1 MWPSLRRLNR
11 EGGFSL
17 VEMVVASVIL
27 LFSVSIILNAFITG
41 NIINKRASKI
51 AIATN
56 LARQKLELIKN
67 KNFADIGN
75 QDEADVGSD
84 YQGYK
89 WLVDMTFVQKNG
101 DGTYSE
107 VASDIGLKK
116 VVVKV
121 SWTGEGKREVE
132 VSAII
137 ANANLYGVQGGIS
150 GYVTDG
156 TNGVAD
162 ATVATS
168 DGLYSGT
175 TASDGSYS
183 IDNIIVGTYTF
194 YASKS
199 GYATS
204 FAKEIT
210 VAAETV
216 TTGQN
221 FTISA
226 SPGAISGTITHAA
239 STQTIENAT
248 IITSPGGYSAT
259 SNASGEYT
267 LSGVLS
273 GDYTVTA
280 TASGYQYGQEYGVAV
295 TGGSTTS
302 GVDFELS
309 PGALNTGTITGT
321 IYAEDGSK
329 IGGAE
334 IEAEGTEEYEAT
346 SNNNPS
352 DPAYGTYTI
361 DNVFPGTSYTISAQA
376 SGYVEKQVAGK
387 TVSAGEITPADFTL
401 KQMEGTVKGQVT
413 NNSENPVEGVML
425 TLSYSSLYDLTN
437 SAGNYIIEHVP
448 VGTYNL
454 TASTTSPSKSQT
466 VSIEVYNG
474 LETVKNFNTGDFH

>member
-1 MWPSLRRLNR
+1 MQSLTKFLKR
-11 EGGFSL
+11 EEGFSL
-17 VEMVVASVIL
+17 VEMVVASAIL

-41 NIINKRASKI
+41 NIISKRASKT

-56 LARQKLELIKN
+56 LARQKLEVIKN
-67 KNFADIGN
+67 KGYANVSDQAETDIDADYPRYKWAVDVTYV
-75 QDEADVGSD
+75 QKEADGS
-84 YQGYK
+84 
-89 WLVDMTFVQKNG
+89 
-101 DGTYSE
+101 YSE
-107 VASDIGLKK
+107 IASDIGLKK

-121 SWTGEGKREVE
+121 SWPGEGKCEVE
-132 VSAII
+132 ISGIV

-221 FTISA
+221 FIISA

-248 IITSPGGYSAT
+248 IVTSPGGYSTT

-280 TASGYQYGQEYGVAV
+280 TASGYQYSQEYGVAV

-309 PGALNTGTITGT
+309 PGAPGMGTITGT
-321 IYAEDGSK
+321 ISAEDGSK

-346 SNNNPS
+346 SNHNPS

-361 DNVFPGTSYTISAQA
+361 DNVFPGPYIISAQA

-413 NNSENPVEGVML
+413 NNSGNPVEGVML
-425 TLSYSSLYDLTN
+425 TLSDSSLYDLTD
-437 SAGNYIIEHVP
+437 SGGNYIIEHVP
-448 VGTYNL
+448 VGIYNL

-466 VSIEVYNG
+466 VYSIGVYNG
-474 LETVKNFNTGDFH
+474 LETVQNFNTNGFH